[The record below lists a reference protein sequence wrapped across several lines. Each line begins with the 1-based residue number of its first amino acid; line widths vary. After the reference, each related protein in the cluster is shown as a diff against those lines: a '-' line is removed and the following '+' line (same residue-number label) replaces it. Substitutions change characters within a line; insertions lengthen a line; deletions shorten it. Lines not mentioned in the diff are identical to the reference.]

1 MKLNMKKSLFISMA
15 ALGLFAAAGSTTA
28 NAKKKSYPTTKVNRV
43 LKTNPYDRNV
53 VFTGTNAMY
62 NKMGT
67 LKGAR
72 VVATKSTIK
81 GLINAHQ
88 SKNNLRAYRY
98 GVTSKGSV
106 YYKVVSFDGQY
117 RGWVYG
123 GKSTENFAG
132 GIKPTTTFTEGTLS
146 QSQKDTIYRIT
157 TPGIA
162 NDGKSA
168 TYMDPMYTQYKLNH
182 DDRQVDNTSNYG
194 PARFR
199 LERIGTRTQ
208 EGDTWVYIVATDPAY
223 TVANGWIK
231 LAGLTATGTVTNQ

>member
-1 MKLNMKKSLFISMA
+1 MKLNVKKSLFVSIA
-15 ALGLFAAAGSTTA
+15 ALGLFAAAGTTTA

-53 VFTGTNAMY
+53 VFTGSNAMY

-72 VVATKSTIK
+72 VVATKATIK
-81 GLINAHQ
+81 DLIGEHQ

-123 GKSTENFAG
+123 GRSTSTFGG
-132 GIKPTTTFTEGTLS
+132 GIRPTQTFTEGTLTPT
-146 QSQKDTIYRIT
+146 QKTTEYRIT
-157 TPGIA
+157 NPGIA
-162 NDGKSA
+162 NDGRSA
-168 TYMDPMYTQYKLNH
+168 TYMDPMYTEYKLNH
-182 DDRQVDNTSNYG
+182 DDRQIDNTSNYG
-194 PARFR
+194 MARFR
-199 LERIGTRTQ
+199 LDRIGTRTQ
-208 EGDTWVYIVATDPAY
+208 EGDTWVYIVSTTPEY
-223 TVANGWIK
+223 TVVNGWIK
-231 LAGLTATGTVTNQ
+231 LDGLTATGTITQ

>member
-1 MKLNMKKSLFISMA
+1 MKSTFKKSLFVSMA
-15 ALGLFAAAGSTTA
+15 ALGLFAAAGATTA
-28 NAKKKSYPTTKVNRV
+28 NAKKKSYPTTRVNRV

-53 VFTGTNAMY
+53 VFTGSNAMY

-72 VVATKSTIK
+72 VAATKSTIK
-81 GLINAHQ
+81 DLINARQ

-123 GKSTENFAG
+123 GKSTSNFAG
-132 GIKPTTTFTEGTLS
+132 GIKPTTTFTEGSLS
-146 QSQKDTIYRIT
+146 QAQKDTVYRLT

-194 PARFR
+194 MARFR
-199 LERIGTRTQ
+199 LDRIGTRTQ

-223 TVANGWIK
+223 TVVNGWIK
-231 LAGLTATGTVTNQ
+231 LDGLTATGTIAN

>member
-1 MKLNMKKSLFISMA
+1 MNLKKSLFVSIA

-28 NAKKKSYPTTKVNRV
+28 NAKKKSYPHITMNRV
-43 LKTNPYDRNV
+43 LKTNPYNRNV
-53 VFTGTNAMY
+53 VFTGSNALY

-72 VVATKSTIK
+72 VVATKSTIQD
-81 GLINAHQ
+81 LINARQ
-88 SKNNLRAYRY
+88 SKNNLRAYR
-98 GVTSKGSV
+98 VATTSRHSV
-106 YYKVVSFDGQY
+106 YYKVVSFDGTY
-117 RGWVYG
+117 RGWIYG
-123 GKSTENFAG
+123 GKSTSNFGG
-132 GIKPTTTFTEGTLS
+132 GIKSTTTFTEGTLTS
-146 QSQKDTIYRIT
+146 AQKTTLYRLT

-168 TYMDPMYTQYKLNH
+168 TYMDPMYTEYKLNH

-194 PARFR
+194 DARFR

-231 LAGLTATGTVTNQ
+231 LDGLTAVGTVQ